1 VFEYFPGNYVWN
13 LSVAIAIESGA
24 QIGEIDEMCRPLRDA
39 AARGEDMGTPE
50 FFKSWVA
57 MGDKLV
63 SLAAED
69 ETRGRRFSAGTKLN
83 RAALYYQTAE
93 RMQAH
98 GFEPR
103 KQVFRKGQDAFRRAM
118 ALGGENYERVEIPYL
133 DGIIPGIL
141 VNARAQ
147 GAAAPLVVFV
157 NGLDSSKEMLYW
169 SGLGHELLR
178 RGVSTL
184 HVDQPGS
191 GEALRVH
198 NLIATFDTERWASR
212 VVDYLETRRD
222 VDARRIGIAGISL
235 GGYYTSRAVAFEP
248 RFALGAVW
256 GANHNWGEVQVR
268 RQARE
273 GDRPVPHYWEHVS
286 WVFGAKDMHEF
297 MRLAAQMHLNGVLDR
312 VRVPFL
318 VTHGANDRQIPVKYA
333 HQTYDQLINSPKR
346 ELKIFD
352 ERTSGI
358 EHVSVDNM
366 SYGRS
371 YIADWIAETFGTR
384 AGLPGHLNGTG
395 PRRDRCR
402 NHFAA
407 SSPGTTRP
415 AARSSNRTRRRNAS
429 RSSPAMDRRS
439 TRSGV
444 RARARPALIEQA
456 ASPARRA

>member
-1 VFEYFPGNYVWN
+1 MFEYFPGNYVWN

-24 QIGEIDEMCRPLRDA
+24 QIGEIDEMCRPLKEA
-39 AARGEDMGTPE
+39 AARGEDAGTAE

-63 SLAAED
+63 ALAEED
-69 ETRGRRFSAGTKLN
+69 EDRGRRFSAGTKLN

-103 KQVFRKGQDAFRRAM
+103 RQVFQKSQNAFRKAM
-118 ALGGENYERVEIPYL
+118 VLGRENYERIEISYL
-133 DGIIPGIL
+133 NGIIPGIL
-141 VNARAQ
+141 VNASAKGR
-147 GAAAPLVVFV
+147 AAPLVVFV

-169 SGLGHELLR
+169 SGLGRELLK

-184 HVDQPGS
+184 HIDQPGS
-191 GEALRVH
+191 GEALRIH
-198 NLIATFDTERWASR
+198 GLIATFDTERWASE
-212 VVDYLETRRD
+212 VVDYLETRGD
-222 VDARRIGIAGISL
+222 VDRKRLGIAGVSL
-235 GGYYTSRAVAFEP
+235 GGYYTPRAVAFEP

-273 GDRPVPHYWEHVS
+273 GDRPVPHYWEHVR
-286 WVFGAKDMHEF
+286 WVFGAKDMDEF
-297 MRLAAQMHLNGVLDR
+297 MKLAARVNLNGVLDR

-318 VTHGANDRQIPVKYA
+318 VTHGAKDRQIPLEYA
-333 HQTYDQLINSPKR
+333 RQTYDQLVNSPKR

-352 ERTSGI
+352 ERTGGV

-371 YIADWIAETFGTR
+371 YIADWIAETFGMPM
-384 AGLPGHLNGTG
+384 G
-395 PRRDRCR
+395 
-402 NHFAA
+402 
-407 SSPGTTRP
+407 
-415 AARSSNRTRRRNAS
+415 
-429 RSSPAMDRRS
+429 
-439 TRSGV
+439 
-444 RARARPALIEQA
+444 
-456 ASPARRA
+456 